1 MENILERINHI
12 LHYQLFEL
20 NQTPVS
26 LASMLMF
33 ILVVSAFYLLSRLVR
48 RILKSSVFAHLQVE
62 RGSRFVFIRITHY
75 VIMAIGAIVAF
86 QFVGINLSG
95 LAVIF
100 GLFSVGIGFG
110 LQNVTSNFIAGLILL
125 VERPINIGDRVT
137 IGETEGDVKEIKIRS
152 TTIQTLNNITYIV
165 PNSEFIS
172 TTVINWSLGDAKI
185 RLDIPVGVAYSSD
198 AEEVRKVLLR
208 VANENPQVLKNPVP
222 RVLFRGFGE
231 SALNMELWA
240 WVKEPYEYR
249 VVQSEIN
256 FQIFRALKEA
266 GIRIPF
272 PQHDVH
278 IIPPVVEATP
288 MDSPKSEA

>member
-1 MENILERINHI
+1 MATILERINTI
-12 LHYQLFEL
+12 LHYHLFEL

-26 LASMLMF
+26 LASILMF
-33 ILVVSAFYLLSRLVR
+33 ILVVSAFYLFSRLVR
-48 RILKSSVFAHLQVE
+48 RLLKSGVFAHLHVE
-62 RGSRFVFIRITHY
+62 QGSRFVFIRITHY
-75 VIMAIGAIVAF
+75 IVMAIGAIVAF

-95 LAVIF
+95 LAVVF

-137 IGETEGDVKEIKIRS
+137 IGDTEGDVKEIKIRS

-172 TTVINWSLGDAKI
+172 STVINWSLGDAKI

-198 AEEVRKVLLR
+198 TEEVRRVLLK
-208 VANENPQVLKNPVP
+208 VALNNPQVLKKPAP

-240 WVKEPYEYR
+240 WVREPYKYR
-249 VVQSEIN
+249 IVQSEIN
-256 FQIFRALKEA
+256 FQIFRALKDA
-266 GIRIPF
+266 GIKIPF

-278 IIPPVVEATP
+278 IIPPENNSAQRQ
-288 MDSPKSEA
+288 KKKKA

>member
-1 MENILERINHI
+1 MEKILDGINRV
-12 LHYQLFEL
+12 LHYTLFEI

-26 LASMLMF
+26 PASILMF
-33 ILVVSAFYLLSRLVR
+33 ILVVVVFYMFSRLVR
-48 RILKSSVFAHLQVE
+48 RILRAGVFSRMEMEHS
-62 RGSRFVFIRITHY
+62 SRFVVVRITHY
-75 VIMAIGAIVAF
+75 TIMTLGAVVAF

-137 IGETEGDVKEIKIRS
+137 IGDTEGNVKEIKIRS

-172 TTVINWSLGDAKI
+172 STVINWSLGDPKI
-185 RLDIPVGVAYSSD
+185 RLDIPVGVSYASD
-198 AEEVRKVLLR
+198 PDKVRDVLLR
-208 VANENPQVLKNPVP
+208 VASNQAQVLKKPAP
-222 RVLFRGFGE
+222 RVLFKGFGD

-249 VVQSEIN
+249 LIESEIN
-256 FQIFRALKEA
+256 FQIFRAFREA
-266 GIRIPF
+266 GIQIPF
-272 PQHDVH
+272 PQRDVH
-278 IIPPVVEATP
+278 MIPPRTT
-288 MDSPKSEA
+288 SEE